1 MHQVVTVVRWTDFT
15 PGLTSGEIV
24 AIEQFSKSFN
34 PRGMSL
40 PQGGGVPLSFDK
52 GEHRESNH

>member
-1 MHQVVTVVRWTDFT
+1 MHHVVTVVRWTDFT

-40 PQGGGVPLSFDK
+40 PPRERCSPFFHN
-52 GEHRESNH
+52 GEHRESIH